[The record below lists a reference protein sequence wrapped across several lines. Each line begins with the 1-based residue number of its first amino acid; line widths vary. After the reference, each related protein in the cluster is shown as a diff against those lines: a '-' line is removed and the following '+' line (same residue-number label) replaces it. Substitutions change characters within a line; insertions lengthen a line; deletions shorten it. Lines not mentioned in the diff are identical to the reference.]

1 MAIMFFDLTD
11 FDKMPRRVW
20 LMVWED
26 MEMVSTACHFIKISQ
41 VKKHDCHW
49 IPGWLGM
56 LRNEELLIRKNLV
69 GPFWRNL
76 TCSDFTME
84 QNSWK
89 WGKMFSFFAF
99 WGIMMQFYKFLHIIW
114 IFPQNNWNFL
124 YFMLLSMKFV
134 PKPSK
139 SIGKC
144 RILVPEIHF
153 WLFEGLGRH
162 FTKISRKDKKIQF
175 EFRKNDI
182 LLIFFKIVL

>member
-1 MAIMFFDLTD
+1 MWQIFFLIWIVCNFRPDIISTYFL
-11 FDKMPRRVW
+11 FYFFFQFLPILRQ
-20 LMVWED
+20 LC
-26 MEMVSTACHFIKISQ
+26 TACHFIKISQ

-76 TCSDFTME
+76 TCSNFTME

-89 WGKMFSFFAF
+89 WGKIFSFFAF

-114 IFPQNNWNFL
+114 IFPQNNWIFL

-144 RILVPEIHF
+144 RILVPEIQF
-153 WLFEGLGRH
+153 WLFEGLWYN
-162 FTKISRKDKKIQF
+162 F
-175 EFRKNDI
+175 EKH
-182 LLIFFKIVL
+182 L

>member
-1 MAIMFFDLTD
+1 MYSFVYDMATLG
-11 FDKMPRRVW
+11 
-20 LMVWED
+20 
-26 MEMVSTACHFIKISQ
+26 TACHFIKISQ

-89 WGKMFSFFAF
+89 WGKLFSFFAF

-114 IFPQNNWNFL
+114 IFPRNNWNFL

-144 RILVPEIHF
+144 RILVPEIQF
-153 WLFEGLGRH
+153 WLFEGLWYN
-162 FTKISRKDKKIQF
+162 F
-175 EFRKNDI
+175 EKH
-182 LLIFFKIVL
+182 L

>member
-1 MAIMFFDLTD
+1 MGGSLILRKFLISRFWFVLTQRLTWGKLLD
-11 FDKMPRRVW
+11 HVCNVCNQLSQATSW
-20 LMVWED
+20 SHMVP
-26 MEMVSTACHFIKISQ
+26 TACHFIKISQ

-89 WGKMFSFFAF
+89 WGKLFSFFAF

-139 SIGKC
+139 SIRKC
-144 RILVPEIHF
+144 RILVPEIQF
-153 WLFEGLGRH
+153 WLFEG
-162 FTKISRKDKKIQF
+162 
-175 EFRKNDI
+175 
-182 LLIFFKIVL
+182 